1 MTASIDAMSCR
12 NSRGDEMPRVILQMM
27 ITLDGFV
34 AGPNDELDWI
44 DNDPVMGEAH
54 FALAEGADAALIG
67 HTVYHGMAGYW
78 PQVVANPDAPSNEAE
93 FGKLMNRLPKIV
105 ISTTPEE
112 LAWENCEQLLVQDDA
127 DLVAKLTELKSSPG
141 RYLLFYG
148 GAQTARTLIKHGLV
162 DEYRLDICPIALGAG
177 KPLFPQRTSV
187 KFISATPYESGAV
200 TVIYQA
206 M

>member
-1 MTASIDAMSCR
+1 
-12 NSRGDEMPRVILQMM
+12 MPRVILQMM

-44 DNDPVMGEAH
+44 DDDPVMGEAH
-54 FALAEGADAALIG
+54 FTLAEGADAALIG
-67 HTVYHGMAGYW
+67 HTVYRGMAGYW
-78 PQVVANPDAPSNEAE
+78 PQVVANPDAPSSEAE
-93 FGKLMNRLPKIV
+93 FGALMNRLPKIV

-112 LAWENCEQLLVQDDA
+112 LAWENCEQLLVKDDA

-141 RYLLFYG
+141 RYLLLYG
-148 GAQTARTLIKHGLV
+148 GVQTARTLIKHGLV

-177 KPLFPQRTSV
+177 KPLFPQRTPV
-187 KFISATPYESGAV
+187 KFISATPYKSGAM

-206 M
+206 I